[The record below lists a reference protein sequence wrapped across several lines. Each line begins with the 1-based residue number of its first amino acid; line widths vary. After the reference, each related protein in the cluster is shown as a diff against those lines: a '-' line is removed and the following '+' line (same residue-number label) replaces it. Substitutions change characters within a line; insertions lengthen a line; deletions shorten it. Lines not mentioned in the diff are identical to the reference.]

1 MSFVEIK
8 GEIGEPRAGFWSPW
22 SPDTMDI
29 SVKMATTVW
38 FRGGNC
44 YVLGSG
50 GAGLVTDALAW
61 KWKRKAIYQRGMR
74 LMRASVATSICEDA
88 GPIWSPDKDGSSL
101 SRGSARVGS
110 SHWTFRRC
118 SMWTFF
124 FFFHC
129 KGYLLLLLMAPR
141 RFFMSL
147 LSWGFLELRK
157 SPNLRRPFSAFLIE
171 RIPQQAF

>member
-8 GEIGEPRAGFWSPW
+8 GEIGEPRAGFWRPW

-29 SVKMATTVW
+29 SVKMATIVW

-101 SRGSARVGS
+101 SGGSACVGS

-118 SMWTFF
+118 SMWTFLSF
-124 FFFHC
+124 IAKVICYCCWWHR
-129 KGYLLLLLMAPR
+129 GDSL
-141 RFFMSL
+141 SL